1 MTLSQAAESH
11 LAVGPSLWGTMFI
24 WATDLSLGGNDEG
37 LISLIAQRPSPLPS
51 LFGTF

>member
-24 WATDLSLGGNDEG
+24 WASDPGLRGNDEG
-37 LISLIAQRPSPLPS
+37 LISLIAQAPFPLPS
-51 LFGTF
+51 LLGTF